1 MTLIVGIKCSD
12 GIVLGADGA
21 ATLGTMGQNT
31 IRQNARKLTILSH
44 KIIVGVSGPV
54 GLSQRINGRI
64 SDLYGAGKLVGQKSV
79 DGMRTIR
86 EAIWPDIYGE
96 LQAASA
102 AKNLIGPV
110 ATLSALC
117 HTVIALPLDKKF
129 ALLQFD
135 QQGAPEEA
143 TQDLPF
149 ISIGSGQTTADP
161 FLAFIRKIFWR
172 DALPSLET
180 GIFSALWTLSHAIE
194 INPGGVADPIQIM
207 ILERDSKDFKAR
219 ELAEEE
225 LQEHY
230 EAISEAESVLRDF
243 RTLSRASASPSVA
256 PVPPEPPS
264 VS

>member
-1 MTLIVGIKCSD
+1 VTLIVGIKCSD

-31 IRQNARKLTILSH
+31 IRQNVRKLTILSH

-54 GLSQRINGRI
+54 GLGQRINGRMG
-64 SDLYGAGKLVGQKSV
+64 DLYSEGKLTGTKPV
-79 DGMRTIR
+79 DGMRIIR

-96 LQAASA
+96 LQAAST

-129 ALLQFD
+129 ALFQFD

-143 TQDLPF
+143 TADLPF
-149 ISIGSGQTTADP
+149 ISIGSGQSTADP
-161 FLAFIRKIFWR
+161 FLAFIRKIFWP
-172 DALPSLET
+172 DSLPNLET

-194 INPGGVADPIQIM
+194 INPGGVAEPIQIM
-207 ILERDSKDFKAR
+207 VLERDSKDFKAR
-219 ELAEEE
+219 ELAEVD

-230 EAISEAESVLRDF
+230 EAINGAESALRDF
-243 RTLSRASASPSVA
+243 RTLSRGSASPSVA
-256 PVPPEPPS
+256 SVPPEPPS
-264 VS
+264 AT